1 MDKMQ
6 SSTVTPSLKRRE
18 FGGKVRSFF
27 RYLLITFVILLF
39 LGTFIFLYLNSRP
52 KPVRYETFTPTV
64 RDLSKTTVVT
74 GKIEPRDEV
83 AVKPQISGIIT
94 ELLKEAGQ
102 HVEAGEVIAKLKVIP
117 DMNQLA
123 SAESRVRLAHLNLD
137 QARVDHERQK
147 TLYDKGL
154 ISANDYE
161 KIRQTFNQA
170 REEAAIAQ
178 EQLELTRDGVSAS
191 NASSSNTLVR
201 STISGII
208 LDVPVKV
215 GNSVI
220 LSNTFNDGTTIAS
233 VADMSNL
240 IFRGNID
247 ETEVGRLST
256 GMPMDITI
264 GALQDLRF
272 SAALEYISP
281 KATATTGG
289 ANQFEIKAA
298 VRVPVDEKG
307 QGAAPLIRSGYS
319 ATAKIVLEEAQ
330 GVLTI
335 PEAAIEFSGD
345 STFVYVLQ
353 NAVSGEPAYER
364 RAVETGISDGINI
377 EIRSGLN
384 QDETVRGGIIVEEKD
399 KN

>member
-1 MDKMQ
+1 MKKAIRFILA
-6 SSTVTPSLKRRE
+6 TLV
-18 FGGKVRSFF
+18 V
-27 RYLLITFVILLF
+27 LLL
-39 LGTFIFLYLNSRP
+39 LGTFVFLYLNSRP
-52 KPVRYETFTPTV
+52 KPVRYDSFTPAV
-64 RDLSKTTVVT
+64 LDLSRTTVVT

-123 SAESRVRLAHLNLD
+123 SAESRVRLSHLNLE
-137 QARVDHERQK
+137 QAKVDHDRQK
-147 TLYDKGL
+147 GLYDKGL
-154 ISANDYE
+154 ISANEYE
-161 KIRQTFNQA
+161 KVRQTYNQA
-170 REEAAIAQ
+170 REEANIAQ

-208 LDVPVKV
+208 LDIPVKV

-233 VADMSNL
+233 VADMSKL

-247 ETEVGRLST
+247 ETEVGRLMV

-272 SAALEYISP
+272 PAALEYISP

-298 VRVPVDEKG
+298 VTVPTTSAG
-307 QGAAPLIRSGYS
+307 GSAPLIRSGYS
-319 ATAKIVLEEAQ
+319 ATASIVLEEVKN
-330 GVLTI
+330 VLTI

-353 NAVSGEPAYER
+353 NPAAKEPTYER
-364 RAVETGISDGINI
+364 RSVETGLSDGINI
-377 EIRSGLN
+377 EIKKGLKA
-384 QDETVRGGIIVEEKD
+384 DETVRGGIIIKEEKP
-399 KN
+399 

>member
-1 MDKMQ
+1 MKKAIR
-6 SSTVTPSLKRRE
+6 VILAAL
-18 FGGKVRSFF
+18 VA
-27 RYLLITFVILLF
+27 LIFIGTFV
-39 LGTFIFLYLNSRP
+39 FLYKNSLP
-52 KPVRYETFTPTV
+52 KPVQYEVFTPAV
-64 RDLSKTTVVT
+64 LDLSRTTVVT

-102 HVEAGEVIAKLKVIP
+102 RVEAGEVIAKLKVIP

-123 SAESRVRLAHLNLD
+123 SAESRVRLSQLNLE
-137 QARVDHERQK
+137 QAKVDYERQK

-161 KIRQTFNQA
+161 KVRQSYNQA
-170 REEAAIAQ
+170 REEASIAQ

-208 LDVPVKV
+208 LDIPVKV

-233 VADMSNL
+233 VADMSKL

-247 ETEVGRLST
+247 ETEVGRLT
-256 GMPMDITI
+256 VGMPMDITI

-272 SAALEYISP
+272 SASLEYISP

-298 VRVPVDEKG
+298 VRVPTDSLG
-307 QGAAPLIRSGYS
+307 GSAALIRSGYS
-319 ATAKIVLEEAQ
+319 ATANIVLENANQ
-330 GVLTI
+330 VLTI

-345 STFVYVLQ
+345 STFVYIVKNPGAKEL
-353 NAVSGEPAYER
+353 EYER
-364 RAVETGISDGINI
+364 RQVQTGLSDGINI
-377 EIRSGLN
+377 EVRSGLKA
-384 QDETVRGGIIVEEKD
+384 EEHVRGGIIVKED
-399 KN
+399 DNN